1 MVVDYLVWA
10 AILAARRQPPGM
22 QLLGVYA
29 MHEDGTRVGGVFM
42 YFVRWSLSRDMLLG
56 SVAVLTIG
64 IG

>member
-1 MVVDYLVWA
+1 
-10 AILAARRQPPGM
+10 M